1 MFVVQFFDG
10 LNDSDSSSKDLLA
23 NLMNRPLFG
32 PFTSREVALFAARK
46 GVYDRLE
53 EVQENGLGY
62 DPEVDKHF
70 IEELDDVPV
79 EEYVSGSE
87 VLGYYI
93 EPFDDGNRY
102 VAVVSEVTELG

>member
-10 LNDSDSSSKDLLA
+10 LADSDSSSKDLLA
-23 NLMNRPLFG
+23 NLMNRTIFG
-32 PFTSREVALFAARK
+32 PYLFRDTALVAAKK

-53 EVQENGLGY
+53 EVREDGLGY

-79 EEYVSGSE
+79 KEYVSGSE

-102 VAVVSEVTELG
+102 VGVVSEVTKLG